1 MSNYISLTIKQIIVE
16 TEDASTLIFD
26 TAFTYKPGQFIT
38 LIVML
43 DGNEHRRSY
52 SLTSSP
58 HTGELPAI
66 TVKKVNNGLFSSYL
80 IDQVKV
86 GDSVQAMMP
95 AGTFTLDCNFN
106 NTRDIVLIGAG
117 SGISPLMGILKSVL
131 HEESK
136 SKVYLIY
143 GSRNENSIILFYAL
157 EELKRKYSDRL
168 QIVHSFSQPM
178 HTASQEGRLNQSHIL
193 KFLESFAEIRFEH
206 SHFFICGPQGMMHEA
221 IKALDILKIPENKI
235 HKESFFSANDPAG
248 KLLAVN
254 LEINSKE
261 TAIARMVKVI
271 YSGAEYEFEVPADKT
286 ILQAALDKNIDLP
299 YSCQSGMCTAC
310 MGKCTSGTIK
320 LNDPDGLSANE
331 LKNGFMLTCVAQPLS
346 EGVVIEID

>member
-16 TEDASTLIFD
+16 TEDASTLVFD
-26 TAFTYKPGQFIT
+26 TPFAYRPGQFIT

-43 DGNEHRRSY
+43 NGTEHRRAY
-52 SLTSSP
+52 SLSSSP
-58 HTGELPAI
+58 YTAELPAI
-66 TVKKVNNGLFSSYL
+66 TVKKVSNGLVSTYL
-80 IDQVKV
+80 LDQVSV
-86 GDSVQAMMP
+86 GDSLQAMLP
-95 AGTFTLDCNFN
+95 AGTFTLDCDFN
-106 NTRDIVLIGAG
+106 YVRDIVLIGAG

-131 HEESK
+131 HEEPQ

-157 EELKRKYSDRL
+157 EELKNKYGHRL
-168 QIVHSFSQPM
+168 HIAHSFSQPL
-178 HTASQEGRLNQSHIL
+178 HTASHEGRLNQSHIL
-193 KFLESFAEIRFEH
+193 KFLESFADIKFEH

-221 IKALDILKIPENKI
+221 FKALDILKIPENKI
-235 HKESFFSANDPAG
+235 HKESFLSANDSAG

-261 TAIARMVKVI
+261 TAVARVVKVI

-320 LNDPDGLSANE
+320 LHDPDGLSANE
-331 LKNGFMLTCVAQPLS
+331 LKNDFMLTCVAQPLS
-346 EGVVIEID
+346 DGVVIEID